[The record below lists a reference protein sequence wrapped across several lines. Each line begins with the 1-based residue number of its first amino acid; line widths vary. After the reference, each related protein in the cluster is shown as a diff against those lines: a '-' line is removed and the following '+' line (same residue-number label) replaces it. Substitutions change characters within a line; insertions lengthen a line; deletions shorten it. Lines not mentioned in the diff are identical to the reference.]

1 MQEIFKTR
9 NKIILFEI
17 ILLIVMLI
25 LSTKI
30 YLLQNKL
37 IDLSNSKSK
46 ITISM
51 YQLENLI
58 KDSANLSRE
67 YILSGD
73 TSFKQ
78 EYSKVLDNGKSIK
91 KLEQIMYKLNYSP
104 KEKEIVDDLFQD
116 FYDFVKIQKKAFAL
130 YEKNKTEAKQYVV
143 SKHYKHMEK
152 DITEDVEK
160 AIKLVNERIQ
170 NVFNKQNIKVIFFFS
185 ILAVVGILFV
195 LINIYF
201 FVYLT
206 NIAIKQL
213 KEKNKLIEE
222 VEHFNDTLEDE
233 VENRTKEIQR
243 LMKVKSEFLAN
254 MSHEIRTP
262 LNAMFGFI
270 KILQDKDYD
279 KETHKYL
286 SIIEKS
292 GKNLLAII
300 NDILDFSKIEAGKL
314 NIEKIEFNPK
324 EEIEVVYNLFKNLAS
339 EKNIT
344 LEINEKLEYNI
355 ISDPVRIKQ
364 VISNLLSNAIK
375 FSHSNATVYLNVS
388 YSSQNEKLYVEVRD
402 EGIGIPK
409 EKLEH
414 IFEAFSQADT
424 STTRKY
430 GGTGLGL
437 TISNKL
443 IELLG
448 GELKA
453 KSEEGKGSM
462 FYFSI
467 PAPKTT
473 PITNSKENKKPL
485 LSKKFNGKILLVE
498 DNKANQIFMEVLLKQ
513 MGLKFDIANDGIEA
527 IEKFKHNKYDLIFM
541 DENMPNMNGISA
553 TKKIRKIEKEN
564 GLEHTPIVALT
575 ANAMEGDKD
584 RFINAGMDYYLSKP
598 LDIEKFQTILSKL
611 ER

>member
-564 GLEHTPIVALT
+564 GLEHIPIVALT